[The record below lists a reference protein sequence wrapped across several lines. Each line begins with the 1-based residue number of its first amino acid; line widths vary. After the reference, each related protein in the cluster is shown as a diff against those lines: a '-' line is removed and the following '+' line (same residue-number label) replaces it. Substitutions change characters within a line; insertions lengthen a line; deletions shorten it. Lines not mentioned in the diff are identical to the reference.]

1 VIVQPLA
8 ACRQPLILMLP
19 PLLPLFPLPN
29 VVLFPGVFLP
39 LHIFEPRYR
48 HMVAKAL
55 EGDRIIGMTLLV
67 PGHEEQY
74 EGRPPV
80 FPIGCAGLITHVE
93 RQNDGRFNL
102 ILRGLSKFRL
112 DEEEPPT
119 DGVLYRIAHVTP
131 LAEEVSDSDRHQLA
145 EARRRLEG
153 LLAPSLHGEAGSRLP
168 RDMADD
174 DLVNALSQYLELEPI
189 EKQALLEQDGVVAR
203 CHTLMELIEMKV
215 LMQRQP
221 DSGLRH

>member
-1 VIVQPLA
+1 
-8 ACRQPLILMLP
+8 MLP

-29 VVLFPGVFLP
+29 VVLFPSVFLP

-48 HMVAKAL
+48 QMVTTAL

-74 EGRPPV
+74 EGRAPV

-93 RQNDGRFNL
+93 RQSDGRFNL
-102 ILRGLSKFRL
+102 ILRGLGKFRI

-131 LAEEVSDSDRHQLA
+131 LPEDVVTDGHELLSD
-145 EARRRLEG
+145 ARRRLEAI
-153 LLAPSLHGEAGSRLP
+153 LAPSLQGEQGNRLP

-174 DLVNALSQYLELEPI
+174 DLVNALSQYLDLEPV
-189 EKQALLEQDGVVAR
+189 EKQALLERDGVLDR
-203 CHTLMELIEMKV
+203 CRTLTELIEMKL

-221 DSGLRH
+221 DSGRRH

>member
-1 VIVQPLA
+1 
-8 ACRQPLILMLP
+8 MLP
-19 PLLPLFPLPN
+19 PLLPLFPLPMT
-29 VVLFPGVFLP
+29 VLFPGVFLP
-39 LHIFEPRYR
+39 LHIFEPRYKQ
-48 HMVAKAL
+48 MVTKAL

-67 PGHEEQY
+67 PGHEERY

-102 ILRGLSKFRL
+102 ILRGLDKFRIT
-112 DEEEPPT
+112 EEEPAT

-131 LAEEVSDSDRHQLA
+131 IEEETTPEMRPPLA
-145 EARRRLEG
+145 EARRRLET
-153 LLAPSLHGEAGSRLP
+153 LLAPSLQGEGASRLP
-168 RDMADD
+168 RDMADP
-174 DLVNALSQYLELEPI
+174 DLVNALSQYLELEPV
-189 EKQALLEQDGVVAR
+189 EKQALLERDGVLAR
-203 CHTLMELIEMKV
+203 CQTLIELIEMKL